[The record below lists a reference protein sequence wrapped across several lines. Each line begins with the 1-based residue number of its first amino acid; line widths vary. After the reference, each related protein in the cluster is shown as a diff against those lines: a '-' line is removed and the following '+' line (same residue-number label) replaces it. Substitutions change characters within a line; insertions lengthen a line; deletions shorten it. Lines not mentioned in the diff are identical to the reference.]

1 MTDMTINQTY
11 SEIDRFF
18 ADKKLPM
25 RMLKVRLK
33 CRGAA
38 QPSGFAIL
46 ERVKGVEPSSPAWK
60 AGVISRYTTAALLMF
75 DILYFMKKNVNRKMM
90 NL

>member
-1 MTDMTINQTY
+1 MEK
-11 SEIDRFF
+11 SSVFF
-18 ADKKLPM
+18 VFISFYIKFFLIKNKEHKIQDDSKDCC
-25 RMLKVRLK
+25 
-33 CRGAA
+33 CR
-38 QPSGFAIL
+38 SG
-46 ERVKGVEPSSPAWK
+46 KTNHWK